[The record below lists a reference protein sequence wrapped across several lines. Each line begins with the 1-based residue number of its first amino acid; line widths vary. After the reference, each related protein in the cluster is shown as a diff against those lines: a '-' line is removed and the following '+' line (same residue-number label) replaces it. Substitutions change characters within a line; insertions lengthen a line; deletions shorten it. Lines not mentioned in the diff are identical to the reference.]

1 MTIRKKIILFSALA
15 LGAFLAIVFLV
26 SRFALMKAFVRLDG
40 DAARTTVH
48 QMRSALEHKHNNL
61 EAVAHDYAQSDAA
74 YDFLQS
80 KNPDY
85 EKTVLT
91 PDALKALHVDLV
103 AILDNSNN
111 LDFYRIVASW
121 LPDAA
126 DLQTIT
132 TASSRYASV
141 KGGFPSRGVLEID
154 GHVMLICYQPVL
166 PGTGTGPSRGTLV
179 MARELDDTEI
189 AMLSTSLGFPVW
201 LEPANTLAGDSQ
213 GVAWTNGFDSARVE
227 SDSTML
233 DYVAIRDF
241 SGRTCRLLVTRTQ
254 RSFFLEG
261 KKESRYL
268 LGMLMLAGVVYCGIL
283 FFFVQ
288 EVLVRRIAVLG
299 NEVSKVTV
307 SGDLSLRLNSEGKD
321 ELSTLAR
328 MINTMLSAIQKT
340 KADLIQAQE
349 SLRFHA
355 EHDAL
360 TGVLNRRAVRDVL
373 RKELARCRR
382 EIEQASDTT
391 SGLRNVLWA
400 LLNTKEFIVNH

>member
-91 PDALKALHVDLV
+91 PDTLKALHVDLV

-201 LEPANTLAGDSQ
+201 
-213 GVAWTNGFDSARVE
+213 
-227 SDSTML
+227 
-233 DYVAIRDF
+233 
-241 SGRTCRLLVTRTQ
+241 
-254 RSFFLEG
+254 
-261 KKESRYL
+261 
-268 LGMLMLAGVVYCGIL
+268 
-283 FFFVQ
+283 
-288 EVLVRRIAVLG
+288 
-299 NEVSKVTV
+299 
-307 SGDLSLRLNSEGKD
+307 
-321 ELSTLAR
+321 
-328 MINTMLSAIQKT
+328 
-340 KADLIQAQE
+340 
-349 SLRFHA
+349 
-355 EHDAL
+355 
-360 TGVLNRRAVRDVL
+360 
-373 RKELARCRR
+373 
-382 EIEQASDTT
+382 
-391 SGLRNVLWA
+391 
-400 LLNTKEFIVNH
+400 